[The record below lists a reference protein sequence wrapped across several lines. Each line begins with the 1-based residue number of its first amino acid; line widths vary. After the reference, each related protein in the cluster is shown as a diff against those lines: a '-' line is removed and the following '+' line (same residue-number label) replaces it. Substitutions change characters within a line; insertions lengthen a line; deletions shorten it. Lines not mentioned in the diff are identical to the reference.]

1 MDPPERI
8 IGIDEV
14 GLGAWAGPLVVCA
27 FSAPDELWK
36 VPGLNDS
43 KKLSKAK
50 RDQLA
55 KMLMRDYRG
64 FFALIEVSSQDIDR
78 DGIAVSLPWAMKTAL
93 NNLIM
98 ATGVPD
104 RVIIDGE
111 NKGILGAEF
120 YPRADGRFQA
130 VMAASVIAK
139 VYRDDKMAMF
149 SKKYPE
155 YGFEK
160 HSGYGTSAHHSAL
173 IRVGLC
179 PLHRRSYRPMKDGFI
194 PLKEQQIAEK

>member
-1 MDPPERI
+1 MEPPERV

-43 KKLSKAK
+43 KKLSKA
-50 RDQLA
+50 RREQLA
-55 KMLMRDYRG
+55 KTLMRDYRG
-64 FFALIEVSSQDIDR
+64 FFALIEVSSKDIDEQ
-78 DGIAVSLPWAMKTAL
+78 GIAAMLPWAMKTAL
-93 NNLIM
+93 NNLIL
-98 ATGVPD
+98 ATGIPD

-111 NKGILGAEF
+111 DKHILGAEF
-120 YPRADGRFQA
+120 YPRADGQFQA

-139 VYRDDKMAMF
+139 VYRDDKMTMF
-149 SKKYPE
+149 AKKYPE

-160 HSGYGTSAHHSAL
+160 HAGYGTAAHRAAMV
-173 IRVGLC
+173 RVGLC
-179 PLHRRSYRPMKDGFI
+179 PLHRRSYRPMKGGFVSTE
-194 PLKEQQIAEK
+194 EQQIAEK